1 MKHEIDLK
9 NAKIH
14 TNLLVEDIK
23 NLPKPHMIKNN
34 IKLISISINKDNYRK
49 YHKKIGNYKTIE
61 FTDVTDFKNRHE
73 LIKVLEEE
81 LINMYKLNNIKENDS
96 CMIIGLGNI
105 KSTPDSLGPNVI
117 ENIIVTSHIYKK
129 TLGFRK
135 TYAIRPGVKEETGID
150 TSIILKSIVS
160 KVKPDFVIVID
171 SLVSRSIKR
180 LNRTIQITDTS
191 IYPGSGLNN
200 RKKEISKKTLNV
212 PVITIGCPTIIE
224 TTLNNNYL
232 MITTYEI
239 DFIIKKLS
247 EVISEGINN
256 SLHKILR

>member
-9 NAKIH
+9 NSKIH
-14 TNLLVEDIK
+14 TNLLIEDIK
-23 NLPKPHMIKNN
+23 NLPKPRRIKSN
-34 IKLISISINKDNYRK
+34 IKLISININKNNYRK
-49 YHKKIGNYKTIE
+49 YHKRIGNYKTIE
-61 FTDVTDFKNRHE
+61 FSDITDFQNRKE
-73 LIKVLEEE
+73 LIKVLEKE

-117 ENIIVTSHIYKK
+117 ENIIVTSHIYSK

-135 TYAIRPGVKEETGID
+135 TYAIKPGVKEETGID
-150 TSIILKSIVS
+150 TSIILKSIIS
-160 KVKPDFVIVID
+160 KIKPNFIIVID
-171 SLVSRSIKR
+171 SLLTNSIKR
-180 LNRTIQITDTS
+180 LNKTIQITDS
-191 IYPGSGLNN
+191 GIYPGSGLNK
-200 RKKEISKKTLNV
+200 RKKEISKNTMNI

-224 TTLNNNYL
+224 TVIDNNYL